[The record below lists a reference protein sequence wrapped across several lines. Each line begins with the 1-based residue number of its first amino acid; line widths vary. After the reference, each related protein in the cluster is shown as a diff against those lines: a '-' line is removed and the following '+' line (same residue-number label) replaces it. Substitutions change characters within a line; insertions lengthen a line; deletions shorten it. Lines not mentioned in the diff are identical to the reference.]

1 MVVKTKYSVQP
12 KSINEN
18 KKFLLLKN
26 LETIKVEE
34 KKGKNH
40 IWLKKYTIKELK
52 FIFNIVNTLK

>member
-34 KKGKNH
+34 KKR
-40 IWLKKYTIKELK
+40 
-52 FIFNIVNTLK
+52 